1 MEITLLLLALLGCPI
16 GYGALI
22 SRMKTQ
28 RIENPPIIPMF
39 CLFGTV
45 GGWLLAF
52 ALSPSGL
59 AAMCII
65 FLITIAP
72 IVLFVASVRLSAMK
86 TKTIYHRIS
95 MWSGFSYPGVL
106 GLFFA
111 LGFLLESNRQAEQA
125 VAPNRSLASTLNS
138 SSPVRGSED

>member
-1 MEITLLLLALLGCPI
+1 MQILLLILAGLACPI
-16 GYGALI
+16 AYVALV
-22 SRMKTQ
+22 SRMRTQ
-28 RIENPPIIPMF
+28 KVENPPIIPMF
-39 CLFGTV
+39 CLFGTI

-59 AAMCII
+59 AAMCIV

-86 TKTIYHRIS
+86 NKTIYHRVS

-111 LGFLLESNRQAEQA
+111 LGFLLDSNRQAEQ
-125 VAPNRSLASTLNS
+125 VETLQPPLAALSAT
-138 SSPVRGSED
+138 SPVL

>member
-1 MEITLLLLALLGCPI
+1 MQITLLLLALLGCPI
-16 GYGALI
+16 GYVALI
-22 SRMKTQ
+22 SRMRAQ

-39 CLFGTV
+39 CLFGTI

-72 IVLFVASVRLSAMK
+72 IVLLVASVRLSALK

-95 MWSGFSYPGVL
+95 MWSGFSYPGVI

-111 LGFLLESNRQAEQA
+111 LGFLLDSNRQAEQDA
-125 VAPNRSLASTLNS
+125 ALKAQ
-138 SSPVRGSED
+138 E